1 MSSNSTGKL
10 KSECAAE
17 FIGTYVL
24 VFFGTGS
31 VHVAVLTGGLVGL
44 WQVAVVWGTAIA
56 LAIYATSAI
65 SGAHI
70 NPAITL
76 AFSVWRAFPRR
87 KIPLYVLSQLLG
99 AIAASATL
107 YALFHNLIGQ
117 FEVSKGIIRGAAG
130 SQLSA
135 MLYGEFF
142 PNPAIIG
149 TTTKAFESVTH
160 AQAILAEAIGT
171 AFLAFFVFAVT
182 DADNRNRPS
191 GTFFAVFIGLTVA
204 IVIAI
209 VAPLTQ
215 AGLNPARDLGPRL
228 FSYLAGWGSIAIPGP
243 RSGFLT
249 VYILAPCV
257 GASLGAG
264 LYHCVLAASMKQTS
278 GAQDDEPSEGDTNMT
293 PVRLILVGGFLGS
306 GKTTLLAQAA
316 QLLVKQGRRVGLI
329 TNDQASDLVDTQIL
343 RNDGFSVEEISGG
356 CFCCRFENLVT
367 SADRLIEELRPDIL
381 MGEPVGSCT
390 DLSATVIQPL
400 KKLHRDKFSVAPFS
414 VLLDPLRLRELLGLG
429 ERKSLPDS
437 VMYVLRKQLEEA
449 DVIVINKADR
459 ISSEGLERLTA
470 ALERAFPGTPTLVIS
485 ALTGDG
491 VAAWLDL
498 VMEARPS
505 GVRIADVD
513 YDTYAEGEAVLGWLN
528 ASIQLHAEHETD
540 WQAVCR
546 GLLGEIQRQSQ
557 ARSAEITHVK
567 LHLSTSD
574 GSLVANVTS
583 TQGEPSIRGH
593 VRGAPHEAELILN
606 ARVHLG
612 AAELRAVVESSLD
625 GLASDG
631 IEARANS
638 IRSFSPARPQPTHR
652 FKAAV

>member
-1 MSSNSTGKL
+1 MSKL
-10 KSECAAE
+10 RSECAAE
-17 FIGTYVL
+17 FVGTYVL

-31 VHVAVLTGGLVGL
+31 VHVAVLTGGLMGL

-76 AFSVWRAFPRR
+76 AFSVWRGFPRR
-87 KIPLYVLSQLLG
+87 KTPFYVLSQLLG

-107 YALFHNLIGQ
+107 YALFHNLIEQ
-117 FEVSKGIIRGAAG
+117 FELGKGIVRGAVG

-135 MLYGEFF
+135 MLYGEYF
-142 PNPAIIG
+142 PNPAIVG
-149 TTTKAFESVTH
+149 TTTKAFGSVTH
-160 AQAILAEAIGT
+160 AQAMLAEAIGT

-228 FSYLAGWGSIAIPGP
+228 FSYLAGWGRVAIPGP
-243 RSGFLT
+243 RSGFFT
-249 VYILAPCV
+249 VYILAPCI
-257 GASLGAG
+257 GALAGAG
-264 LYHCVLAASMKQTS
+264 LYQCVLAPAMEQTS
-278 GAQDDEPSEGDTNMT
+278 SGQTDERSEGDTSMD

-316 QLLVKQGRRVGLI
+316 QLLVQQGRRVGLI
-329 TNDQASDLVDTQIL
+329 TNDQAADLVDTQVL
-343 RNDGFSVEEISGG
+343 KNDGFSVEEISGG
-356 CFCCRFENLVT
+356 CFCCRFENLVI

-400 KKLHRDKFSVAPFS
+400 KKLHRDRFAIAPFS

-437 VMYVLRKQLEEA
+437 VLYVLRKQLEEA

-459 ISSEGLERLTA
+459 LPSDGLERLTA
-470 ALERAFPGTPTLVIS
+470 ALKRAFPGTPTLAIS

-498 VMEARPS
+498 VMGPMAS
-505 GVRIADVD
+505 GARIADVD

-528 ASIQLHAEHETD
+528 ASIQLHAPDEVD

-546 GLLGEIQRQSQ
+546 GLVDEIQRQSQ

-567 LHLSTSD
+567 LHLSTSG
-574 GSLVANVTS
+574 GSVVANVTS
-583 TQGEPSIRGH
+583 TQDKPCVRGH
-593 VRGAPHEAELILN
+593 VGGTPLDAELILN
-606 ARVHLG
+606 ARVHMG
-612 AAELRAVVESSLD
+612 AAELRALVESSLE

-631 IEARANS
+631 IETRVNS
-638 IRSFSPARPQPTHR
+638 IRCFSPARPQPTHR
-652 FKAAV
+652 FRAAI